1 MKYLITILQQGGPV
15 FVLIGLCALVAA
27 FVFVRKWFEF
37 YRAQV
42 NINEIVTGLINV
54 LRRDGMIEAITLCD
68 NSPGPVPRVLSSA
81 IRAYKEGD
89 DIRDAL
95 ATQTL
100 IEVPRLES
108 RLNILATLAYIT
120 PLLGLL
126 GTVLGL
132 VDSFQS
138 MNANPDAAAAILPD
152 ISKGVYKA
160 LLCTAAGLS
169 VAIPCHVAYNYLVSR
184 VQDFCTDMEK
194 ASAEIMY
201 FFRHHKRESGSD
213 HAE

>member
-1 MKYLITILQQGGPV
+1 MNYFSMLQQGGPV
-15 FVLIGLCALVAA
+15 IALIAA
-27 FVFVRKWFEF
+27 FIFIQKWFEF

-95 ATQTL
+95 STQTL

-108 RLNILATLAYIT
+108 RLNILATLAYVM

-132 VDSFQS
+132 VDSFQTIT
-138 MNANPDAAAAILPD
+138 ANPDAAVTTLPEL
-152 ISKGVYKA
+152 SKGVYKA

-169 VAIPCHVAYNYLVSR
+169 VAIPCHIAYNYLVSR
-184 VQDFCTDMEK
+184 VQDFCTDMEIQFNNLLNLTSK
-194 ASAEIMY
+194 YKVEKLKLVAIP
-201 FFRHHKRESGSD
+201 
-213 HAE
+213 

>member
-1 MKYLITILQQGGPV
+1 MKYLTILQQGGPV
-15 FVLIGLCALVAA
+15 FVLIGICALVAA

-108 RLNILATLAYIT
+108 LLNILATLAYVT

-132 VDSFQS
+132 VDSFQT
-138 MNANPDAAAAILPD
+138 MTAAPDSAATLPEL
-152 ISKGVYKA
+152 SNGVYKA

-169 VAIPCHVAYNYLVSR
+169 VAIPCHIAYNYLVSR

-201 FFRHHKRESGSD
+201 FFRHHKKEDGAA

>member
-1 MKYLITILQQGGPV
+1 MKYLSMLQQGGPV
-15 FVLIGLCALVAA
+15 LALIALCALIAA
-27 FVFVRKWFEF
+27 FIFILKWFEF
-37 YRAQV
+37 YRAQMNV
-42 NINEIVTGLINV
+42 NEIVTGLINV

-108 RLNILATLAYIT
+108 RLTILATLAYVT

-132 VDSFQS
+132 VDSFQLIS
-138 MNANPDAAAAILPD
+138 ASHDAAVTNLPEL
-152 ISKGVYKA
+152 SKGVYKA

-169 VAIPCHVAYNYLVSR
+169 VAVPCHIAYNYLVSR

-201 FFRHHKRESGSD
+201 FFRHHKKENGAD

>member
-1 MKYLITILQQGGPV
+1 MKYLTILQQGGPV
-15 FVLIGLCALVAA
+15 FVLIGICALVAA

-108 RLNILATLAYIT
+108 LLNILATLAYVT

-138 MNANPDAAAAILPD
+138 MTAAPDTTANLPEL
-152 ISKGVYKA
+152 SNGVYKA

-169 VAIPCHVAYNYLVSR
+169 VAIPCHIAYNYLVSR
-184 VQDFCTDMEK
+184 VQDFCVDMEK

-201 FFRHHKRESGSD
+201 FFRHHKKED
-213 HAE
+213 VAAHAE

>member
-1 MKYLITILQQGGPV
+1 MKYLSMLQQGGPV
-15 FVLIGLCALVAA
+15 IALIALCALIAA
-27 FVFVRKWFEF
+27 FIFIWKWFEF
-37 YRAQV
+37 YRAQMDV
-42 NINEIVTGLINV
+42 NEIVTGLTNV
-54 LRRDGMIEAITLCD
+54 LRREGMIEAITLCD

-81 IRAYKEGD
+81 IRAYKEDD
-89 DIRDAL
+89 DIREAI

-108 RLNILATLAYIT
+108 RLNILATLAYVT

-132 VDSFQS
+132 VDSFQTIT
-138 MNANPDAAAAILPD
+138 ANPDAAVTTLPEL
-152 ISKGVYKA
+152 SKGVYKA

-169 VAIPCHVAYNYLVSR
+169 VAIPCHIAYNYLVSR

-201 FFRHHKRESGSD
+201 FFRHHKKENVAD
-213 HAE
+213 HVE

>member
-1 MKYLITILQQGGPV
+1 MKYLSMLQQGGPV
-15 FVLIGLCALVAA
+15 IVLIGICALIAA
-27 FVFVRKWFEF
+27 FVFILKWFEF
-37 YRAQV
+37 YRAQMDV
-42 NINEIVTGLINV
+42 NEIVTGLTNV
-54 LRRDGMIEAITLCD
+54 LRRDGIREAITLCD

-81 IRAYKEGD
+81 IRAYKEDD
-89 DIRDAL
+89 DIRDSL

-108 RLNILATLAYIT
+108 RLNILATLAYVT

-132 VDSFQS
+132 VDSFQTIT
-138 MNANPDAAAAILPD
+138 ANPDAAITTLPEL
-152 ISKGVYKA
+152 SKGVYKA

-169 VAIPCHVAYNYLVSR
+169 VAIPCHIAYNYLVSR

-201 FFRHHKRESGSD
+201 FFRHHKKENGAD

>member
-1 MKYLITILQQGGPV
+1 MKYLSMLQQGGPV
-15 FVLIGLCALVAA
+15 LALIALCALIAA
-27 FVFVRKWFEF
+27 FIFIWKWFEF
-37 YRAQV
+37 YRAQMDV
-42 NINEIVTGLINV
+42 NEIVTGLTNV

-89 DIRDAL
+89 DIRDSL

-108 RLNILATLAYIT
+108 RLNILATLAYVT

-132 VDSFQS
+132 VDSFQTIT
-138 MNANPDAAAAILPD
+138 ANPDAAITTLPEL
-152 ISKGVYKA
+152 SKGVYKA

-169 VAIPCHVAYNYLVSR
+169 VAIPCHIAYNYLVSR

-201 FFRHHKRESGSD
+201 FFRHHKKENGAD

>member
-1 MKYLITILQQGGPV
+1 MKYLTILQQGGPV
-15 FVLIGLCALVAA
+15 IVLIGICALIAA
-27 FVFVRKWFEF
+27 FIFIQKWFEF
-37 YRAQV
+37 YRAQMDV
-42 NINEIVTGLINV
+42 NEIVTGLINV

-108 RLNILATLAYIT
+108 LLNVLATLAYVT

-132 VDSFQS
+132 VDSFQTIT
-138 MNANPDAAAAILPD
+138 ANSDAAITTLPEL
-152 ISKGVYKA
+152 SKGVYKA

-169 VAIPCHVAYNYLVSR
+169 VAIPCHIAYNYLVSR

-201 FFRHHKRESGSD
+201 FFRHHKKENGAD

>member
-1 MKYLITILQQGGPV
+1 MKYLSMLQQGGPV
-15 FVLIGLCALVAA
+15 LALIALCALIAA
-27 FVFVRKWFEF
+27 FIFILKWFEF
-37 YRAQV
+37 YRAQMDV
-42 NINEIVTGLINV
+42 NEIVTGLTNV

-89 DIRDAL
+89 DIRDSL

-108 RLNILATLAYIT
+108 RLNILATLAYVT

-132 VDSFQS
+132 VDSFQTIT
-138 MNANPDAAAAILPD
+138 ANPDAAITTLPEL
-152 ISKGVYKA
+152 SKGVYKA

-169 VAIPCHVAYNYLVSR
+169 VAVPCHIAYNYLVSR

-201 FFRHHKRESGSD
+201 FFRHHKKESGSD

>member
-1 MKYLITILQQGGPV
+1 MKYLAILQQGGPV
-15 FVLIGLCALVAA
+15 IALIGICALVAA
-27 FVFVRKWFEF
+27 FIFIQKWFEF

-42 NINEIVTGLINV
+42 DINEIVTGLINV
-54 LRRDGMIEAITLCD
+54 LRREGMIEAITLCD

-81 IRAYKEGD
+81 IRAYKEDD
-89 DIRDAL
+89 DIREAL

-108 RLNILATLAYIT
+108 RLNILATLAYVT

-132 VDSFQS
+132 VESFQA
-138 MNANPDAAAAILPD
+138 MTAAPDAAATLPEL
-152 ISKGVYKA
+152 SGGVYKA
-160 LLCTAAGLS
+160 LICTAAGLS
-169 VAIPCHVAYNYLVSR
+169 VAIPCHIAYNYLVSR
-184 VQDFCTDMEK
+184 VQDFCADMEK

-201 FFRHHKRESGSD
+201 FFRHHKKEENGPD

>member
-1 MKYLITILQQGGPV
+1 MKYQYLTILLQGGPV
-15 FVLIGLCALVAA
+15 FVLIGICALVAA

-108 RLNILATLAYIT
+108 LLNILATLAYVT

-138 MNANPDAAAAILPD
+138 MTAAPDTAANLPEL
-152 ISKGVYKA
+152 SNGVYKA

-169 VAIPCHVAYNYLVSR
+169 VAVPCHIAYNYLVSR

-201 FFRHHKRESGSD
+201 FFRHHKKEDGSA

>member
-1 MKYLITILQQGGPV
+1 MKYLSMLQQGGPV
-15 FVLIGLCALVAA
+15 IALIAVCALIAA
-27 FVFVRKWFEF
+27 FIFIQKWFEF

-108 RLNILATLAYIT
+108 LLNILATLAYVT

-132 VDSFQS
+132 VDSFQT
-138 MNANPDAAAAILPD
+138 MTAAPDSAATLPEL
-152 ISKGVYKA
+152 SNGVYKA

-169 VAIPCHVAYNYLVSR
+169 VAIPCHIAYNYLGSR

-201 FFRHHKRESGSD
+201 FFRHRKRESGSD

>member
-1 MKYLITILQQGGPV
+1 MKYLSMLQQGGPV
-15 FVLIGLCALVAA
+15 LALIALCALIAA
-27 FVFVRKWFEF
+27 FIFILKWFEF
-37 YRAQV
+37 YRAQMDV
-42 NINEIVTGLINV
+42 NEIVTGLTNV

-89 DIRDAL
+89 DIRDSL

-108 RLNILATLAYIT
+108 RLNILATLAYVT

-132 VDSFQS
+132 VDSFQTIT
-138 MNANPDAAAAILPD
+138 ANSDAAITTLPEL
-152 ISKGVYKA
+152 SKGVYKA

-169 VAIPCHVAYNYLVSR
+169 VAIPCHIAYNYLVSR

-201 FFRHHKRESGSD
+201 FFRHHKKENGAD

>member
-1 MKYLITILQQGGPV
+1 MKYLSILSQGGPV
-15 FVLIGLCALVAA
+15 IVLIGICALIAA
-27 FVFVRKWFEF
+27 FIFIQKWFEF

-108 RLNILATLAYIT
+108 LLNILATLAYVT

-132 VDSFQS
+132 VDSFQT
-138 MNANPDAAAAILPD
+138 MTAAPDSAATLPEL
-152 ISKGVYKA
+152 SNGVYKA

-169 VAIPCHVAYNYLVSR
+169 VAIPCHIAYNYLVSR

-201 FFRHHKRESGSD
+201 FFRHHKKENGDD
-213 HAE
+213 HVE

>member
-1 MKYLITILQQGGPV
+1 M
-15 FVLIGLCALVAA
+15 
-27 FVFVRKWFEF
+27 
-37 YRAQV
+37 
-42 NINEIVTGLINV
+42 
-54 LRRDGMIEAITLCD
+54 
-68 NSPGPVPRVLSSA
+68 
-81 IRAYKEGD
+81 
-89 DIRDAL
+89 
-95 ATQTL
+95 
-100 IEVPRLES
+100 PRLES

-138 MNANPDAAAAILPD
+138 INANPDAAAAILPD

-201 FFRHHKRESGSD
+201 FFRHHKKEGETD

>member
-1 MKYLITILQQGGPV
+1 MKYFIMLQQGGPV
-15 FVLIGLCALVAA
+15 IALIGICALIAA
-27 FVFVRKWFEF
+27 FIFIQKWFEF

-108 RLNILATLAYIT
+108 RLNILATLAYVT

-132 VDSFQS
+132 VDTFQA
-138 MNANPDAAAAILPD
+138 MTATPDTAATLPEL
-152 ISKGVYKA
+152 SGGVYKT

-169 VAIPCHVAYNYLVSR
+169 VAIPCHIAYNYLVSR
-184 VQDFCTDMEK
+184 VQDFCADMEK

-201 FFRHHKRESGSD
+201 FFRHHTKEDSAD
-213 HAE
+213 HVE

>member
-1 MKYLITILQQGGPV
+1 MNNYLSMLQQGGPV
-15 FVLIGLCALVAA
+15 IALIALCALIAA
-27 FVFVRKWFEF
+27 FVFIQKWFEF

-42 NINEIVTGLINV
+42 NVSEIVTGLINV
-54 LRRDGMIEAITLCD
+54 LRREGMIEAITLCD

-89 DIRDAL
+89 DIRDSL

-108 RLNILATLAYIT
+108 RLNILATLAYVT

-132 VDSFQS
+132 VDSFQTIS
-138 MNANPDAAAAILPD
+138 ANPDAAVTLPEL
-152 ISKGVYKA
+152 SQGVYKA

-169 VAIPCHVAYNYLVSR
+169 VAVPCHIAYNYLVSR

-201 FFRHHKRESGSD
+201 FFRHHKKESADD
-213 HAE
+213 HVE

>member
-1 MKYLITILQQGGPV
+1 MKYLSMLQQGGPV
-15 FVLIGLCALVAA
+15 IALIALCALIAA
-27 FVFVRKWFEF
+27 FIFIWKWFEF
-37 YRAQV
+37 YRAQMDV
-42 NINEIVTGLINV
+42 NEIVTGLTNV
-54 LRRDGMIEAITLCD
+54 LRREGMIEAITLCD

-81 IRAYKEGD
+81 IRAYKEND
-89 DIRDAL
+89 DIREAI

-108 RLNILATLAYIT
+108 RLNILATLAYVT

-132 VDSFQS
+132 VDSFQTIT
-138 MNANPDAAAAILPD
+138 ANPDAAVTTLPEL
-152 ISKGVYKA
+152 SKGVYKA

-169 VAIPCHVAYNYLVSR
+169 VAIPCHIAYNYLVSR

-201 FFRHHKRESGSD
+201 FFRHHKKENGAD

>member
-108 RLNILATLAYIT
+108 LLNVLATLAYVT

-138 MNANPDAAAAILPD
+138 MTAAPDATANLPEL
-152 ISKGVYKA
+152 SKGVYNA

-169 VAIPCHVAYNYLVSR
+169 VAIPCHIAYNYLVSR
-184 VQDFCTDMEK
+184 VQDFCVDMEK

-201 FFRHHKRESGSD
+201 FFRHHKKEDGAA

>member
-1 MKYLITILQQGGPV
+1 MKYLTILQQGGPV
-15 FVLIGLCALVAA
+15 FVLIGICALVAA

-108 RLNILATLAYIT
+108 LLNILATLAYVT

-132 VDSFQS
+132 VDSFQT
-138 MNANPDAAAAILPD
+138 MTAATDSAVTLPEL
-152 ISKGVYKA
+152 SNGVYKA

-169 VAIPCHVAYNYLVSR
+169 VAIPCHIAYNYLVSR

-201 FFRHHKRESGSD
+201 FFRHHTKED
-213 HAE
+213 AAHVE

>member
-1 MKYLITILQQGGPV
+1 MKYLSMLQQGGPV
-15 FVLIGLCALVAA
+15 IALIGICALVAA
-27 FVFVRKWFEF
+27 FIFIQKWFEF

-54 LRRDGMIEAITLCD
+54 LRREGMIEAITLCD

-108 RLNILATLAYIT
+108 RLNILATLAYVT

-132 VDSFQS
+132 VDSFQTIT
-138 MNANPDAAAAILPD
+138 ANPDAAVTTLPEL
-152 ISKGVYKA
+152 SKGVYKA

-169 VAIPCHVAYNYLVSR
+169 VAVPCHIAYNYLVSR

-201 FFRHHKRESGSD
+201 FFRHHKKENGAG
-213 HAE
+213 HVE

>member
-1 MKYLITILQQGGPV
+1 MKYLSMLQQGGPV
-15 FVLIGLCALVAA
+15 LALIAICALIAA
-27 FVFVRKWFEF
+27 FIFIWKWFEF
-37 YRAQV
+37 YRAQMDV
-42 NINEIVTGLINV
+42 NEIVTGLTNV

-108 RLNILATLAYIT
+108 RLNILATLAYVM

-132 VDSFQS
+132 VDSFQTIT
-138 MNANPDAAAAILPD
+138 ANPDAAITTLPEL
-152 ISKGVYKA
+152 SKGVYKA

-169 VAIPCHVAYNYLVSR
+169 VAIPCHIAYNYLVSR

-201 FFRHHKRESGSD
+201 FFRHHKKENGAD

>member
-1 MKYLITILQQGGPV
+1 MKYLSMLQQGGPV
-15 FVLIGLCALVAA
+15 IALIALCALIAA
-27 FVFVRKWFEF
+27 FIFIWKWFEF
-37 YRAQV
+37 YRAQMDV
-42 NINEIVTGLINV
+42 NEIVTGLTNV
-54 LRRDGMIEAITLCD
+54 LRREGMIEAITLCD

-81 IRAYKEGD
+81 IRAYKEDD
-89 DIRDAL
+89 DIREAI

-108 RLNILATLAYIT
+108 RLNILATLAYVT

-132 VDSFQS
+132 VDSFQTIT
-138 MNANPDAAAAILPD
+138 ANPDAAVTTLPEL
-152 ISKGVYKA
+152 SKGVYKA

-169 VAIPCHVAYNYLVSR
+169 VAIPCHIAYNYLVSR

-201 FFRHHKRESGSD
+201 FFRHHKKENGDD
-213 HAE
+213 HVE

>member
-1 MKYLITILQQGGPV
+1 MKYLPILQQGGPV
-15 FVLIGLCALVAA
+15 FVLIGICALVAA

-108 RLNILATLAYIT
+108 LLNILATLAYVT

-138 MNANPDAAAAILPD
+138 MTAAPDATANLPEL
-152 ISKGVYKA
+152 SNGVYKA

-169 VAIPCHVAYNYLVSR
+169 VAIPCHIAYNYLVSR
-184 VQDFCTDMEK
+184 VQDFCVDMEK

-201 FFRHHKRESGSD
+201 FFRHHKKEDGAA

>member
-1 MKYLITILQQGGPV
+1 MKYLSMLQQGGPV
-15 FVLIGLCALVAA
+15 LALIALCALIAA
-27 FVFVRKWFEF
+27 FIFIWKWFEF
-37 YRAQV
+37 YRAQMDV
-42 NINEIVTGLINV
+42 NEIVTGLTNV

-132 VDSFQS
+132 VDSFQAIT
-138 MNANPDAAAAILPD
+138 ANPDAAVATLPEL
-152 ISKGVYKA
+152 SKGVYKA

-169 VAIPCHVAYNYLVSR
+169 VAIPCHIAYNYLVSR

>member
-1 MKYLITILQQGGPV
+1 MKYFAILQQGGPV
-15 FVLIGLCALVAA
+15 IALIGICALVAA
-27 FVFVRKWFEF
+27 FIFIQKWFEF

-42 NINEIVTGLINV
+42 DINEIVTGLINV
-54 LRRDGMIEAITLCD
+54 LRREGMIEAITLCD

-81 IRAYKEGD
+81 IRAYKEDD

-100 IEVPRLES
+100 IEVPRLEA
-108 RLNILATLAYIT
+108 RLNILATLAYVT

-132 VDSFQS
+132 VDSFQA
-138 MNANPDAAAAILPD
+138 MTAAPDAAATLPEL
-152 ISKGVYKA
+152 SSGVYKA

-169 VAIPCHVAYNYLVSR
+169 VAVPCHIAYNYLVSR
-184 VQDFCTDMEK
+184 VQDFCADMEK

-201 FFRHHKRESGSD
+201 FFRHHKKEENGPD

>member
-1 MKYLITILQQGGPV
+1 MKYLSMLQQGGPV
-15 FVLIGLCALVAA
+15 IALIALCALIAA
-27 FVFVRKWFEF
+27 FIFIWKWFEF
-37 YRAQV
+37 YRAQMDV
-42 NINEIVTGLINV
+42 NEIVTGLTNV
-54 LRRDGMIEAITLCD
+54 LRREGMIEAITLCD

-81 IRAYKEGD
+81 IRAYKEDD
-89 DIRDAL
+89 DIREAI

-108 RLNILATLAYIT
+108 RLNILATLAYVT

-132 VDSFQS
+132 VDSFQTIT
-138 MNANPDAAAAILPD
+138 ANPDAAVTTLPEL
-152 ISKGVYKA
+152 SKGVYKA

-169 VAIPCHVAYNYLVSR
+169 VAIPCHIAYNYLVSR

-201 FFRHHKRESGSD
+201 FFRHHKKENDAD

>member
-1 MKYLITILQQGGPV
+1 MKYLTILQQGGPV
-15 FVLIGLCALVAA
+15 FVLIGICALVAA

-42 NINEIVTGLINV
+42 NINEIVAGLINV

-108 RLNILATLAYIT
+108 LLNILATLAYVT

-132 VDSFQS
+132 VDSFQT
-138 MNANPDAAAAILPD
+138 MTAAPDSAATLPEL
-152 ISKGVYKA
+152 SNGVYKA

-169 VAIPCHVAYNYLVSR
+169 VAIPCHIAYNYLVSR

-201 FFRHHKRESGSD
+201 FFRHHKKENGAG
-213 HAE
+213 HVE

>member
-1 MKYLITILQQGGPV
+1 MKYLSMLQQGGPV
-15 FVLIGLCALVAA
+15 LALIALCALIAA
-27 FVFVRKWFEF
+27 FIFIWKWFEF
-37 YRAQV
+37 YRAQMDV
-42 NINEIVTGLINV
+42 NEIVTGLTNV

-89 DIRDAL
+89 DIRDSL

-108 RLNILATLAYIT
+108 RLNILATLAYVT

-132 VDSFQS
+132 VDSFQTIT
-138 MNANPDAAAAILPD
+138 ANPDAAVTTLPEL
-152 ISKGVYKA
+152 SKGVYKA

-169 VAIPCHVAYNYLVSR
+169 VAIPCHIAYNYLVSR

-201 FFRHHKRESGSD
+201 FFRHHKKENGAD

>member
-1 MKYLITILQQGGPV
+1 MKYLTIILQQGGPV
-15 FVLIGLCALVAA
+15 FMLIGLCALVAA
-27 FVFVRKWFEF
+27 FVFARKWFEF

-108 RLNILATLAYIT
+108 LLNILATLAYVT

-138 MNANPDAAAAILPD
+138 MTAAPDTTANLPEL
-152 ISKGVYKA
+152 SKGVYKA

-169 VAIPCHVAYNYLVSR
+169 VAIPCHIAYNYLVSR

-201 FFRHHKRESGSD
+201 FFRHHKKEDGAA

>member
-108 RLNILATLAYIT
+108 LLNVLATLAYVT

-138 MNANPDAAAAILPD
+138 MTAAPDATANLPEL
-152 ISKGVYKA
+152 SNGVYKA

-169 VAIPCHVAYNYLVSR
+169 VAIPCHIAYNYLVSR
-184 VQDFCTDMEK
+184 VQDFCVDMEK

-201 FFRHHKRESGSD
+201 FFRHHKKEDGAA

>member
-1 MKYLITILQQGGPV
+1 MKYLTILQQGGPV
-15 FVLIGLCALVAA
+15 FVLIGICALVAA

-108 RLNILATLAYIT
+108 LLNILATLAYVT

-132 VDSFQS
+132 VDSFQT
-138 MNANPDAAAAILPD
+138 MTAAPDSAATLPEL
-152 ISKGVYKA
+152 SNGVYKA

-169 VAIPCHVAYNYLVSR
+169 VAIPCHIAYNYLVSR

-201 FFRHHKRESGSD
+201 FFRHHTKEDGAA
-213 HAE
+213 HVE

>member
-1 MKYLITILQQGGPV
+1 MKYLSMLQQGGPV
-15 FVLIGLCALVAA
+15 IALIGTCALIAA
-27 FVFVRKWFEF
+27 FIFIQKWFEF

-95 ATQTL
+95 STQTL

-108 RLNILATLAYIT
+108 LLNILATLAYVT

-138 MNANPDAAAAILPD
+138 MTAAPDATANLPEL
-152 ISKGVYKA
+152 SNGVYKA

-169 VAIPCHVAYNYLVSR
+169 VAIPCHIAYNYLVSR

-201 FFRHHKRESGSD
+201 FFRHHKKEDGAA

>member
-1 MKYLITILQQGGPV
+1 MKYLTILQQGGPV
-15 FVLIGLCALVAA
+15 FVLIGICALVAA

-108 RLNILATLAYIT
+108 LLNILATLAYVT

-132 VDSFQS
+132 VDSFQT
-138 MNANPDAAAAILPD
+138 MTAAPDSAVTLPEL
-152 ISKGVYKA
+152 SNGVYKA

-169 VAIPCHVAYNYLVSR
+169 VAIPCHIAYNYLVSR

-201 FFRHHKRESGSD
+201 FFRHHKKENGAD

>member
-1 MKYLITILQQGGPV
+1 MKYLSMLQQGGPV
-15 FVLIGLCALVAA
+15 LALIAICALIAA
-27 FVFVRKWFEF
+27 FIFILKWFEF
-37 YRAQV
+37 YRAQMDV
-42 NINEIVTGLINV
+42 NEIVTGLTNV

-89 DIRDAL
+89 DIRDSL

-132 VDSFQS
+132 VDSFQAIT
-138 MNANPDAAAAILPD
+138 ANPDAAVATLPEL
-152 ISKGVYKA
+152 SKGVYKA

-169 VAIPCHVAYNYLVSR
+169 VAIPCHIAYNYLVSR

>member
-1 MKYLITILQQGGPV
+1 MKYLSMLQQGGPV
-15 FVLIGLCALVAA
+15 LALIALCALIAA
-27 FVFVRKWFEF
+27 FIFIWKWFEF
-37 YRAQV
+37 YRAQMDV
-42 NINEIVTGLINV
+42 NEIVTGLTNV

-89 DIRDAL
+89 DIRDSL

-108 RLNILATLAYIT
+108 RLNILATLAYVT

-132 VDSFQS
+132 VDSFQTIT
-138 MNANPDAAAAILPD
+138 ANPDAAITTLPEL
-152 ISKGVYKA
+152 SKGVYKA
-160 LLCTAAGLS
+160 LLCTAAGLY
-169 VAIPCHVAYNYLVSR
+169 VAIPCHIAYNYLVSR

-201 FFRHHKRESGSD
+201 FFRHHKKENGAD

>member
-1 MKYLITILQQGGPV
+1 MKYLPILQQGGPV
-15 FVLIGLCALVAA
+15 FVLIGICALVAA
-27 FVFVRKWFEF
+27 FVFARKWFEF

-108 RLNILATLAYIT
+108 LLNILATLAYVT

-138 MNANPDAAAAILPD
+138 MTAAPDATANLPEL
-152 ISKGVYKA
+152 SNGVYKA

-169 VAIPCHVAYNYLVSR
+169 VAIPCHIAYNYLVSR
-184 VQDFCTDMEK
+184 VQDFCVDMEK

-201 FFRHHKRESGSD
+201 FFRHHKKEDGAA